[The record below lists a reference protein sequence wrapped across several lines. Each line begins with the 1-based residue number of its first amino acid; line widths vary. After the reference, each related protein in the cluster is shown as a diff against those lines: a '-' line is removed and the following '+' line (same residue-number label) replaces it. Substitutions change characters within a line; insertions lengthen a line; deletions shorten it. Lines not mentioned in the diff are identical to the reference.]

1 MARGWESKS
10 VESQQAD
17 REARAD
23 ATPAISADE
32 AGRVARR
39 RTIELTRTRA
49 LADLAQARSP
59 AHRQML
65 EAAIRALDDQINAL
79 ERRD

>member
-17 REARAD
+17 LDARAT
-23 ATPAISADE
+23 AAPALSAE
-32 AGRVARR
+32 AAALAARR

-49 LADLAQARSP
+49 LADLAAARSP

-65 EAAIRALDDQINAL
+65 EAAIRALDDQLHAL
-79 ERRD
+79 DRRS

>member
-17 REARAD
+17 RDARAD
-23 ATPAISADE
+23 ATPAMSAEE
-32 AGRVARR
+32 AGRAARR
-39 RTIELTRTRA
+39 RTIELTRARA
-49 LADLAQARSP
+49 LADLAGARSP

-65 EAAIRALDDQINAL
+65 EAAIRALDDQIHAL
-79 ERRD
+79 DRQG